1 MDQSDGG
8 ALLAALLGFQTENRV
23 DVSRL
28 SRTCRTLRAMVEPI
42 LYERITVASMQ
53 MNPAF
58 FDPASARQRLSGNV
72 LDALLRTLR
81 ARGPSLA
88 RHIRTL
94 SLEEAGPE
102 TVPLVKLCS
111 NLRALHA
118 THPASIAAV
127 PDLATL
133 EELEVNEAEGV
144 RRENPFRSIE
154 WFGLSGL
161 HKLVLT
167 LCARDFADGV
177 ACRRVA
183 PVFADMPLRTL
194 ELRPS
199 FEDILVGNPP
209 ALDIVT
215 LFKTLVGKDV
225 QRVVADQLE
234 ILPRGVIPAGVGASL
249 TWLYLGPG
257 SSSCDYSKLPQL
269 RELHVSEDDGE
280 IVFPARM
287 RLPAALRVLAVH
299 SGDAALDINVQ
310 VIEEVE
316 RLILAEQSVP
326 VCNVI
331 IHKYYASDR
340 VMVVVLHSMC
350 TARNVKMNIAK
361 ETKFPW
367 RAWIR
372 IECKL
377 SGLKI
382 YTPAHCHFRGERV
395 APRMSTE
402 EVKSQCR
409 PMCTPNVRRLRA
421 EGTNSEQVSH
431 V

>member
-1 MDQSDGG
+1 
-8 ALLAALLGFQTENRV
+8 LLAALLGFQTENRV

-28 SRTCRTLRAMVEPI
+28 SRTCRTLRAIVEPI
-42 LYERITVASMQ
+42 PYERITVASMQ

-94 SLEEAGPE
+94 SLEEAGPG
-102 TVPLVKLCS
+102 TVPLAKLCS

-118 THPASIAAV
+118 THPASIVAV

-133 EELEVNEAEGV
+133 EELEVNEVEGV

-154 WFGLSGL
+154 WSKLSGL

-167 LCARDFADGV
+167 LCARDFADGA

-183 PVFADMPLRTL
+183 PVFADIPLRTL

-199 FEDILVGNPP
+199 FEDILMGP
-209 ALDIVT
+209 ALDIAT
-215 LFKTLVGKDV
+215 LFKTLVGKNV
-225 QRVVADQLE
+225 QRIIADQLE
-234 ILPRGVIPAGVGASL
+234 VLPCGVIPAGVGASL

-269 RELHVSEDDGE
+269 RELHVSEDGGE
-280 IVFPARM
+280 IVFPARV

-299 SGDAALDINVQ
+299 SGDAALDLDVQ

-316 RLILAEQSVP
+316 RLILAEPSVP
-326 VCNVI
+326 VRNVV

-340 VMVVVLHSMC
+340 VMVVVLHGMC
-350 TARNVKMNIAK
+350 TARNVKMNIAKK

-377 SGLKI
+377 SGPKI
-382 YTPAHCHFRGERV
+382 YAPAHCHFRGGRV
-395 APRMSTE
+395 ATGMSTE
-402 EVKSQCR
+402 EGKSRCR
-409 PMCTPNVRRLRA
+409 TMCTSNVWRLRA
-421 EGTNSEQVSH
+421 EGTDFEQACH